1 MTIFVADGAGLWSP
15 SSANSHME
23 NILRERLSD
32 FHIFIYS
39 SNSKEMGKS
48 QFTGCILSFTGAIL
62 SAYNFHTLKPAIKL
76 LVLNIL
82 VNR

>member
-1 MTIFVADGAGLWSP
+1 
-15 SSANSHME
+15 
-23 NILRERLSD
+23 
-32 FHIFIYS
+32 
-39 SNSKEMGKS
+39 MGKS

-82 VNR
+82 VNRKEFGVLTILCEAGFLSNCAHLKIRHP